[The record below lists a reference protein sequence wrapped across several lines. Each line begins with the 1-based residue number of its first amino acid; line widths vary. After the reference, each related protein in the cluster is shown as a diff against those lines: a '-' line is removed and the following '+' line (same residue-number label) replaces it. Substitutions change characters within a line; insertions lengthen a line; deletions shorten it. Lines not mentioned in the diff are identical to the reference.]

1 MIISDKRTKIRYLS
15 HYRVG
20 KTHDYRFLKEEFPPK
35 QNWFAKF
42 NVRVDL
48 GYLGIV
54 KDYVCKS
61 IMIPHKKS
69 KKHQLT
75 DQQKRENQ
83 SFAAE
88 RVAVEHSLDGLK
100 RYRFLSDRLRT
111 LDLDL
116 YDNILQVC
124 AGLWNFYL
132 AK

>member
-1 MIISDKRTKIRYLS
+1 MISDTRTKIRYLS

-20 KTHDYRFLKEEFPPK
+20 KTQDDRFLKEEFPPK

-54 KDYVCKS
+54 KDYLCKS

-69 KKHQLT
+69 TKHPLT
-75 DQQKRENQ
+75 EQQKREHKR
-83 SFAAE
+83 SAAD
-88 RVAVEHSLDGLK
+88 RVVVEHSIDGIK

-111 LDLDL
+111 HDLDL
-116 YDNILQVC
+116 YDNILEVC

>member
-1 MIISDKRTKIRYLS
+1 MIISDKSTKIRYIS
-15 HYRVG
+15 HCRVG
-20 KTHDYRFLKEEFPPK
+20 KTQDYRFLKEEFPPK
-35 QNWFAKF
+35 QNGFAKF

-48 GYLGIV
+48 GYSGIV

-69 KKHQLT
+69 KKHHLT
-75 DQQKRENQ
+75 DEQKRENR

-88 RVAVEHSLDGLK
+88 RVAVEHSIDGIK

-111 LDLDL
+111 HDLDL
-116 YDNILQVC
+116 YDNILEVC

-132 AK
+132 AN